1 MRDPEIRNILHSYLS
16 IQNKFIKDTIIV
28 DELNIK
34 NGLARID
41 VAVINGL
48 IHGYE
53 IKSEADT
60 LNRLENQIPYY
71 NSSLEKISI
80 VVNPKHIDKVI
91 QKIPSWWGIIEV
103 SGDNKISEI
112 RKAEDN
118 NIIDITDTLLLLW
131 KNELI
136 KLFIKHKIEYKKSW
150 NRKILIESLSYNLND
165 NLLLDDIRQTLKL
178 RKNWRN

>member
-16 IQNKFIKDTIIV
+16 VKNNHIEETIIV

-41 VAVINGL
+41 VAVINGS

-53 IKSEADT
+53 IKSEVDT
-60 LNRLENQIPYY
+60 LNRLESQMLYY

-80 VVNPKHIDKVI
+80 VVNPKHTKNVTK
-91 QKIPSWWGIIEV
+91 KIPYWWGIIEV
-103 SGDNKISEI
+103 DEYENINEI
-112 RKAEDN
+112 REAEDN
-118 NIIDITDTLLLLW
+118 NYLIILDALTFLW
-131 KNELI
+131 KNELVNI
-136 KLFIKHKIEYKKSW
+136 FTKFNIDYKKSW
-150 NRKILIESLSYNLND
+150 NRSTLIEVLAEKLGQKILLNE
-165 NLLLDDIRQTLKL
+165 IRQALKL